1 MKGKRNFMPY
11 HIPRKEPKNKPTKTP
26 FQDLPFPAGMAA
38 LA

>member
-1 MKGKRNFMPY
+1 MKGKRNFMSY
-11 HIPRKEPKNKPTKTP
+11 HIPRKEPKKNPTKNP